1 MQVLDVSVSIY
12 IYMSECLLF
21 VLLDF
26 ETWNNCNIYVNIL
39 DPDYV
44 AGLQGI

>member
-1 MQVLDVSVSIY
+1 MQVLDVLVSV
-12 IYMSECLLF
+12 YMSECLLF

-26 ETWNNCNIYVNIL
+26 ETWNNCNIYLNIL

-44 AGLQGI
+44 AGLGI